1 MPTEC
6 AIAILGGVVVDGT
19 GAPGVRADVAIID
32 DRISALGDLADSR
45 ADLTI
50 DASNKVVAPGFID
63 AHTHDD
69 RALLSTRD
77 MTPKVSQGV
86 TTVVAGNCGISLS
99 PLILEDRP
107 PPPLDLLGPAEW
119 YRFPTFAAYRDAL
132 DKAPP
137 ALNTALLV
145 GHSTLRLGAMDDVT
159 RPASTAEIE
168 TMRQRIG
175 ESMAAGAIG
184 LSTGLDYPPSAAAP
198 TAEIT
203 ALAEAAAAMGGL
215 YATHMRDHGAH
226 AREAVNEAVEIGLGA
241 NLPVVISHYHCRDR
255 NDPELC
261 ARSLNWFEEAK
272 SRHPVAIDAYPYTAG
287 SSSIIPEFIGEGQP
301 VLITWSES
309 HPDQAGR
316 YIADI
321 ADTWGVDVPE
331 AARRLQPGGG
341 IYFGNVEEDVCRLM
355 SHPDCMIGSDGLPLL
370 PHPHPRLWGTF
381 PRVLGRYVRELGLVS
396 LEEAVRRMASLPA
409 RTFGLADR
417 GIVREGA
424 AADLVIFDPATVV
437 DRATYEDPEQQSTGI
452 DTVIVNGGV
461 VWRHGA
467 DTGERRGRVLR
478 REANGSGTS
487 LTDLASCQT

>member
-1 MPTEC
+1 MPAEC

-19 GAPGVRADVAIID
+19 GAPGVRADVAIVD
-32 DRISALGDLADSR
+32 DRISALGDLGDTR

-50 DASNKVVAPGFID
+50 DASDKVVAPGFID

-69 RALLSTRD
+69 RALLSMRD
-77 MTPKVSQGV
+77 MAPKVSQGV

-107 PPPLDLLGPAEW
+107 PPPLDLLGLAEW

-137 ALNTALLV
+137 ALNAALLV

-159 RPASTAEIE
+159 RPANAAEIE

-198 TAEIT
+198 TAEVT
-203 ALAEAAAAMGGL
+203 ALAEAAGAMGGL
-215 YATHMRDHGAH
+215 YATHMRDHAEH
-226 AREAVNEAVEIGLGA
+226 AREAINEAVEIGRGA

-261 ARSLNWFEEAK
+261 ARSLTWFEDAK
-272 SRHPVAIDAYPYTAG
+272 LRHPVAIDAYPYTAG
-287 SSSIIPEFIGEGQP
+287 SSSIIPEFCVEGEP
-301 VLITWSES
+301 VLIAWSES

-321 ADTWGVDVPE
+321 AETWGVDVPE

-381 PRVLGRYVRELGLVS
+381 PRVLGRYVRELGLVG

-417 GIVREGA
+417 GVVRQGA

-437 DRATYEDPEQQSTGI
+437 DRATYEDPEQQSAGI

-461 VWRHGA
+461 AWRHGA

-478 REANGSGTS
+478 READGSDAS
-487 LTDLASCQT
+487 RIDLAN